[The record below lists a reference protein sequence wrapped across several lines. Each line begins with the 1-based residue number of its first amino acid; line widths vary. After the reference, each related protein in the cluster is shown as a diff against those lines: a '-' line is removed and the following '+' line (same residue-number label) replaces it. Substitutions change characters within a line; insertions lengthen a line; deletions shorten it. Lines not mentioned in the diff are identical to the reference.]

1 LRHGIVGLLDKLRF
15 RTFNQR
21 ASICTKQEQLSS
33 GKLHIAEIVSP
44 RMRSNSH
51 GASMAEAIGVTG

>member
-21 ASICTKQEQLSS
+21 ATRVATQ
-33 GKLHIAEIVSP
+33 
-44 RMRSNSH
+44 
-51 GASMAEAIGVTG
+51 GA